1 LTLNQHLTGFLILQ
15 RHLAGLDRF
24 GTLAPTEKLVRL
36 EKFARTH
43 TRFAPTKTFHLSPAV
58 PEVSMRDEDAFT
70 KQFDWQLTQ
79 RIFKYLRPYLWAVVV
94 ALLLALIGS
103 VTNRM
108 YPYLQGLVIDNY
120 LKPVAGSSF
129 TKLTLDER
137 WNGIVLI
144 GITIAVIAILEF
156 AARYAFNYLLTWM
169 GQNVL
174 FDVRADLFAKLQR
187 LPLAY
192 FDRNPVGRLITRVTS
207 DVDAINNFIT
217 DGLMTMVSSVFV
229 VTGTAV
235 LMFLLNPKLALVTL
249 AVVPILFVAL
259 RFFQTQFR
267 LAYRE
272 IRIKQAI
279 VNTYLNEN
287 ITGMG
292 TVQIFNREARNKRD
306 FDTLNKDFRG
316 AYLNSV
322 KWYSYFFP
330 TVGIIGQFALAVVIW
345 VGGGDAVSGAVTIG
359 TLYAFTRY
367 VFDFF
372 HPLEDLSNVLNTL
385 QAAMASA
392 ERIFGIL
399 DEPEVVTDKENAK
412 VLEGGFR
419 GEVMF
424 KDVWFSYKPVGEK
437 VTAQDWVLRGI
448 NFHVKPGE
456 SVAFVGATGAG
467 KTSVISLI
475 SRFYDIQQGSV
486 TVDGVD
492 VRDYRQRDLRKHIGV
507 VLQDV
512 YLFSGTFESNLR
524 MNDESIPF
532 ERIVQACKYVGVD
545 EFIMS
550 LPDGYKTE
558 VRERGATLSTGQKQ
572 LLAFA
577 RALIQNPD
585 ILLVLDEAT
594 ANIDTE
600 SELQIQDALAKVM
613 HGRTSIVI
621 AHRLSTIKNCDRII
635 VMRKGK
641 IVEEGNH
648 AQLLEQNGYYAKL
661 YKLQYADQ
669 ELIGS

>member
-1 LTLNQHLTGFLILQ
+1 
-15 RHLAGLDRF
+15 
-24 GTLAPTEKLVRL
+24 
-36 EKFARTH
+36 
-43 TRFAPTKTFHLSPAV
+43 
-58 PEVSMRDEDAFT
+58 MRDEDAFT

-79 RIFKYLRPYLWAVVV
+79 RIFKYLRPYLGAVVV

-120 LKPVAGSSF
+120 LKPIKGSSF
-129 TKLTLDER
+129 ANLSLDER
-137 WNGIVLI
+137 WNGIVVI
-144 GITIAVIAILEF
+144 GITIAAIAILEF
-156 AARYAFNYLLTWM
+156 VARYAFNYLLTWM

-229 VTGTAV
+229 VTGTAI
-235 LMFLLNPKLALVTL
+235 LMFLLNPKLALVAL
-249 AVVPILFVAL
+249 AVVPILFAAL

-306 FDTLNKDFRG
+306 FDVLNKDFRG

-330 TVGIIGQFALAVVIW
+330 TVGIIGQFALAIVIW

-399 DEPEVVTDKENAK
+399 DEPEIVTDKPDAK

-419 GEVMF
+419 GEVAF
-424 KDVWFSYKPVGEK
+424 KDVWFSYKPVGEE

-524 MNDESIPF
+524 MNDESIPL